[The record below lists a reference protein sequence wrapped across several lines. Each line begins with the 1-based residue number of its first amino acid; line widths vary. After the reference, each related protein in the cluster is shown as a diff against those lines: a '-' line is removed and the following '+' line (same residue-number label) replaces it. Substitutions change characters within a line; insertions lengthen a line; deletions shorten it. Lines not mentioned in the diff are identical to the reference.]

1 MSMIYDRTQA
11 DVDDANR
18 IIAKINNGEAL
29 TQDEQN
35 RVDAGLK
42 GRYNYTDLNRV
53 ESKAA
58 EVAALL
64 TAAGYPTSISVKTDW
79 RASDKLRRA
88 DIARYLDNIA
98 TIRRI
103 LPEVMAPPAVPIS
116 RWLDYAAANDIE
128 RTLWAVEAALDGIT
142 QYLRRCGTFAAGGSY
157 AAQIIRRA

>member
-1 MSMIYDRTQA
+1 MADLIFDRTQA
-11 DVDDANR
+11 DVDEVTRLTEGMKNR
-18 IIAKINNGEAL
+18 TLTEAERK
-29 TQDEQN
+29 QYFSEM
-35 RVDAGLK
+35 K
-42 GRYNYTDLNRV
+42 GRYIYTDLNRV

-64 TAAGYPTSISVKTDW
+64 TAAGYPTSISVKTNW

-88 DIARYLDNIA
+88 DIVRYLDNIA

-128 RTLWAVEAALDGIT
+128 RTLWAVEAALDGIS

>member
-1 MSMIYDRTQA
+1 MADLIFDRTQA
-11 DVDDANR
+11 DVDEVTRLTEGMKNR
-18 IIAKINNGEAL
+18 TLTEAERK
-29 TQDEQN
+29 QYFSEM
-35 RVDAGLK
+35 K
-42 GRYNYTDLNRV
+42 GRYSYTDLNRV
-53 ESKAA
+53 EAKAA
-58 EVAALL
+58 EVASLL
-64 TAAGYPTSISVKTDW
+64 TASGYPTSISVKTNW

-88 DIARYLDNIA
+88 DIVRYLDNIA

-128 RTLWAVEAALDGIT
+128 RTLWAVESALDGIT